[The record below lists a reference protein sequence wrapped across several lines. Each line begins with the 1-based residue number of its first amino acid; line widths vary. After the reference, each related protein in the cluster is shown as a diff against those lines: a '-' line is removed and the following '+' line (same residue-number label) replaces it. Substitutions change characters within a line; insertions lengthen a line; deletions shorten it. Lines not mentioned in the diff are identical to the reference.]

1 MLTIDKSKPVLVTG
15 ATGYVAGWVIEKL
28 LKEGIVVH
36 AAVRDPENTAKLSSL
51 NSLSQKYAT
60 PIHYFKADLLESGSF
75 TEAMQGCEIVIHT
88 ASPFTLSIK
97 DPQKELIDPAL
108 KGTQNVL
115 NSVNK
120 TKSIKRV
127 VLTSSVVAMYGDAID
142 AQQATNKTIDESYW
156 NSSSS
161 IEHNPYGF
169 SKTLAEKEAWE
180 MQKKSNGWDLVVI
193 NPSFVMGPGIN
204 PNATSES
211 FTFMKQLID
220 GSSKSGVPYLSFGL
234 VDVRDVALA
243 HYNAAFNPKASGRH
257 ILCAEVLTMLEMAMV
272 LRKAFGKKLKLP
284 KSELPKF
291 MVYLFGPFIGL
302 NRKWIKN
309 NVGWPILL
317 NNQKSKVELGIDYR
331 DMQQTLVEFTEQI
344 MEK

>member
-1 MLTIDKSKPVLVTG
+1 MLTIDKNKPVLVTG
-15 ATGYVAGWVIEKL
+15 ATGYVAGWVIDKL

-36 AAVRDPENTAKLSSL
+36 AAVRDPKDTAKLSSL
-51 NSLSQKYAT
+51 NSLSQKYGI
-60 PIHYFKADLLESGSF
+60 PIHYFKADLLEPGSF

-88 ASPFTLSIK
+88 ASPFTLAIK

-115 NSVNK
+115 NSVNE

-142 AQQATNKTIDESYW
+142 VQQATNKTIDESYW

-161 IEHNPYGF
+161 LEHNPYGF

-180 MQKKSNGWDLVVI
+180 MQKKSNGWDMVVI

-220 GSSKSGVPYLSFGL
+220 GSSKAGVPYLSFGL

-243 HYNAAFNPKASGRH
+243 HYNAAFNPEASGRH

-291 MVYLFGPFIGL
+291 LVYLFGPFIGL

-317 NNQKSKVELGIDYR
+317 NNQKSKDELGIDYR
-331 DMQQTLVEFTEQI
+331 DMKQTLIEFAEQI